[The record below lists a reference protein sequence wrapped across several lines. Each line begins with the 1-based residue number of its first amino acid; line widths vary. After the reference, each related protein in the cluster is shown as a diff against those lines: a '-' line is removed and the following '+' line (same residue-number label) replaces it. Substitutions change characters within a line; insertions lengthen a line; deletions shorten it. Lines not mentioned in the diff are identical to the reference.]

1 MLQSVSAEAKAISD
15 LCYRCWCLRF
25 CILMNANDAICQPI
39 SKESFTVH
47 LACANTAT
55 LVVVCSHPV
64 YLMKKSSIIACWTQ
78 SEFVSHSLYAW
89 LLSVVHP
96 PVVPWPCCVLFL
108 LLFTCRLRLCSP
120 HLTPHVN
127 LTVIFILKWTPRKA
141 ITPWASNENDLSKID
156 TTTVPCNQLAERE
169 WDGKCPRAP
178 SSSSAVLSLRSG

>member
-1 MLQSVSAEAKAISD
+1 MLESVSAEAKAISD

-55 LVVVCSHPV
+55 LCRCLFTSCIPNEEELNYNMLDSIRVCLS
-64 YLMKKSSIIACWTQ
+64 L
-78 SEFVSHSLYAW
+78 SLYAG
-89 LLSVVHP
+89 LLSSIHLWCLD
-96 PVVPWPCCVLFL
+96 PVVSFIL
-108 LLFTCRLRLCSP
+108 LLLTCRLRLCSP

-141 ITPWASNENDLSKID
+141 ITSWASNENDLSKID
-156 TTTVPCNQLAERE
+156 TTTVPCNQLAARE

-178 SSSSAVLSLRSG
+178 SSSSPEMSLRSG